1 MFRFFGRLR
10 RTMST
15 GTSQGHR
22 QRLSFDKAPAAIY
35 AIGDIHGC
43 LDLLLQLERLIQ
55 QDAESLEG
63 EKWIVL
69 LGDYIDRGPESAAVL
84 DHLLQGRLP
93 GFKRFCLAGN
103 HEELMLSYLTSPSP
117 SHRWLE
123 LGGTET
129 LHSYGISQRAAK
141 RTSTK
146 RLLPGFIPEDH
157 IRFLESAPVLLSVP
171 GFVFVHA
178 GIRPSVSFDRQRER
192 DLLWIRPED
201 MNSTDMAALQFV
213 VVHGHTPVVDVTVSP
228 GRINIDTGAYISGVL
243 SCIRIVPHEGYKIIS
258 AGISAAPNGANS
270 QSVFGRSG
278 RAEGAN

>member
-1 MFRFFGRLR
+1 MFRLFDRLR
-10 RTMST
+10 RTRST
-15 GTSQGHR
+15 GTSQGDR
-22 QRLSFDKAPAAIY
+22 QRLSFDKAPAVIY

-43 LDLLLQLERLIQ
+43 VDLLLQLERLIQ

-63 EKWIVL
+63 EKWLVL

-84 DHLLQGRLP
+84 DHLLRGGPL

-103 HEELMLSYLTSPSP
+103 HEELMLSYLASPNP

-129 LHSYGISQRAAK
+129 LHSYGISQKAAK

-178 GIRPSVSFDRQRER
+178 GIRPSASLDQQRER
-192 DLLWIRPED
+192 DLMWIRPEE
-201 MNSTDMAALQFV
+201 MNSADMTASPFV
-213 VVHGHTPVVDVTVSP
+213 VVHGHSPVAEVTVSP

-258 AGISAAPNGANS
+258 VG
-270 QSVFGRSG
+270 
-278 RAEGAN
+278 